1 MDVKLPKLGEGADS
15 GVVVSILV
23 KPGDQVEEGQTILEM
38 ENEKAVAPIP
48 ATASGTIDK
57 IRVKEGDTVSVGQ
70 VLLTL
75 SDQKPA
81 SGKTADRTTR
91 EKPETTE
98 KAEGP
103 EADDEPEET
112 GTEEGEPESK
122 PEPEEKTSSRPRVTE
137 RAPSSSEQAWL
148 EAPVAKVAAS
158 PTIRKLGRELGLDLA
173 RIRGTERGG
182 RIGMADVRSYIESLQ
197 QEVFR
202 PRPASGKKQEV
213 AVESID
219 FSKWGEVK
227 RQPLSQLRK
236 TIATR
241 MAQNWSTIPHVTQF
255 DEADVTELMALRKK
269 HAPKYEAKGVRL
281 TLTGFLFKAVAA
293 TLGNHSVFNSSLDEA
308 TGELVLKQYR
318 HIGLAVDTEAG
329 LIVPVLRDVDRKSLL
344 DVSREI
350 EELAAKA
357 RDRKL
362 SREELQGGS
371 FTISNQGGIGGAHF
385 TPIINKPEVAI
396 LGLGRGA
403 LKPVV
408 RDKAI
413 EPRLLLPLALSYDHR
428 VIDGGAAARFI
439 VDLVKAIE
447 GFTENEVKLGKE
459 A

>member
-1 MDVKLPKLGEGADS
+1 MDVKLPRLGEGADS

-48 ATASGTIDK
+48 ATASGTISQ

-81 SGKTADRTTR
+81 SGKASDPATR
-91 EKPETTE
+91 KKSEAPEKEDE
-98 KAEGP
+98 SAG
-103 EADDEPEET
+103 DDEPEESEP
-112 GTEEGEPESK
+112 EESEPESK
-122 PEPEEKTSSRPRVTE
+122 PEPESKAATRKPAAERTSS
-137 RAPSSSEQAWL
+137 SGEQAWL
-148 EAPVAKVAAS
+148 EAPAAKVAAS
-158 PTIRKLGRELGLDLA
+158 PTIRRLGRELGLDLA

-182 RIGMADVRSYIESLQ
+182 RIGMADVRKYIESLQ

-202 PRPASGKKQEV
+202 PRPAAGKQQEA
-213 AVESID
+213 AVQSID
-219 FSKWGEVK
+219 FSKWGEVT

-241 MAQNWSTIPHVTQF
+241 MAQNWATIPHVTQF
-255 DEADVTELMALRKK
+255 DEADVTALMALRKK

-293 TLGNHSVFNSSLDEA
+293 TLAQHPVFNSSLDEA
-308 TGELVLKQYR
+308 AGELVLKQYR

-329 LIVPVLRDVDRKSLL
+329 LIVPVLRDVDHKSLL
-344 DVSREI
+344 EVSREI
-350 EELAAKA
+350 EELAGKA

-385 TPIINKPEVAI
+385 TPIINRPEVAI
-396 LGLGRGA
+396 LGLGRGM

-408 RDKAI
+408 RDKAV

-439 VDLVKAIE
+439 VDLVEAIE
-447 GFTENEVKLGKE
+447 GFTEDEVKLGKE